1 MGMKPIDELLNE
13 LTIPE
18 KAALLEG
25 YESWMTNAVP
35 RLDIPAI
42 FLTDGPIG
50 VRKKADKEG
59 SGSLGLGKSYP
70 STAFPTSVTIANS
83 WNTENARRMG
93 EAIGKECRAYNVQVL
108 LGPALNLKRDP
119 RCGRNFEYY
128 SEDPV
133 LSGKMAAAF
142 TNGVQSTG
150 TAACPKHFAV
160 NNSENYRYMGDSV
173 VDERAMR
180 ELYLKSFEI
189 CVREAHPRTI
199 MCSYNKI
206 NGVHASENA
215 WLMND
220 VLRGEWGFDGV
231 VMTDW
236 GATRDRVAGVKA
248 GVDLDM
254 PGGIWA
260 NRKSIIQAA
269 ERGELREDELN
280 RSVANVLKLVGSF
293 ENKIGGDAGLDAMLR
308 EHYEQAA
315 EMACDGAVLLKNDGV
330 LPLRANENLLV
341 VGELF
346 EKMRYQGAGSSFLNP
361 ARLVSPRAAFDD
373 AGVSYT
379 YARGYREI
387 EDSVDV
393 DLEIE
398 ALSAAKTVG
407 TVLFFGGLTDLFESE
422 GYDRKDLSIPEN
434 QISLIRKLCAAGK
447 RVVVV
452 LFGGSAMELPFAE
465 DAAAILDM
473 FLPGEGGG
481 EACRRV
487 LFGEA
492 EPGGRL
498 SETWMKTCGDI
509 PFGDRF
515 SKKQIEQYRE
525 NIYVGYRFFDEAAEK
540 VLYPFGYGLSYTS
553 FAYRDLTLRRE
564 NGMIHVELTVENSGD
579 RQGSDVVQLYV
590 GRNENTAVFKAK
602 KELKAFEKVRLDS
615 GESRRIALTV
625 KESDLAY
632 YNTAQKAWVLENGE
646 YPVYLAASAVDIRLT
661 GSVTIE
667 GQEAS
672 VSPYSVETIKA
683 YANIAACNIPDGAF
697 EETLGY
703 AIPSETQTMPFT
715 VESPILDYD
724 HSATGRFLRSCIIKG
739 IAFTGR
745 KIHKLPEGS
754 ERSELIKN
762 QRFLLDLIPQN
773 CPRSLV
779 QSSGGIVQMN
789 IARAVTEFANGRIFR
804 AVRELL
810 RWDKPLPLPCRE
822 KK

>member
-1 MGMKPIDELLNE
+1 MKPIKELLNE

-35 RLDIPAI
+35 RLGIPSI

-50 VRKKADKEG
+50 VRKKADSKG
-59 SGSLGLGKSYP
+59 TGSLGLGKSYP
-70 STAFPTSVTIANS
+70 STAFPTSVTVANS
-83 WNTENARRMG
+83 WNPENSRRMG
-93 EAIGKECRAYNVQVL
+93 EAIGKECRAYDVQVL

-128 SEDPV
+128 SEDPL
-133 LSGKMAAAF
+133 LSGKMAGAF
-142 TNGVQSTG
+142 TLGVQSSG

-160 NNSENYRYMGDSV
+160 NNSENYRYMGNSV

-180 ELYLKSFEI
+180 ELYLRSFEL
-189 CVREAHPRTI
+189 CVREAHPKTI

-215 WLMND
+215 WLMQD
-220 VLRGEWGFDGV
+220 VLRGEWGFDGF

-254 PGGIWA
+254 PGGVWA
-260 NRKSIIQAA
+260 NRKAIIQAA
-269 ERGELREDELN
+269 ESGELTEDELN
-280 RSVANVLKLVGSF
+280 RAVEHVLTLVEYF
-293 ENKIGGDAGLDAMLR
+293 ENAEKCDAEIGPMLR
-308 EHYEQAA
+308 EHYAQAV
-315 EMACDGAVLLKNDGV
+315 EIACDGAVLLKNDGV
-330 LPLRANENLLV
+330 LPLQNNENVLV

-346 EKMRYQGAGSSFLNP
+346 DKMRYQGAGSSFLNP
-361 ARLVSPRAAFDD
+361 AQLVSPRVAFDD
-373 AGVSYT
+373 AKIPYT
-379 YARGYREI
+379 YVRGYREI
-387 EDSVDV
+387 ECAVDA
-393 DLEIE
+393 DLEAE
-398 ALSAAKTVG
+398 ALSAAKNAD

-452 LFGGSAMELPFAE
+452 LFGGSTMELPFADE
-465 DAAAILDM
+465 VAAILNM

-498 SETWMKTCGDI
+498 SETWMKTCSDI

-525 NIYVGYRFFDEAAEK
+525 SIYVGYRYFDEAPEK
-540 VLYPFGYGLSYTS
+540 VRYPFGYGLSYTT
-553 FAYRDLTLRRE
+553 FTYRDLGIRRE
-564 NGMIHVELTVENSGD
+564 NGAIHVELTVENT
-579 RQGSDVVQLYV
+579 GSRRGSEVVQLYV
-590 GRNENTAVFKAK
+590 GRNANTAVFKAK
-602 KELKAFEKVRLDS
+602 KELKAFEKVYLER
-615 GESRRIALTV
+615 GESKKITLTL

-632 YNTAQKAWVLENGE
+632 YNTAQHAWVLENGE
-646 YPVYLAASAVDIRLT
+646 YPVYLASSAADIRLT
-661 GSVTIE
+661 GHVTIE
-667 GQEAS
+667 GQEEAAQ
-672 VSPYSVETIKA
+672 PYSREVVNA
-683 YANIAACNIPDGAF
+683 YAEIAACAIPDRVF
-697 EETLGY
+697 EEILGDS
-703 AIPSETQTMPFT
+703 IPAEPKIVPFT
-715 VESPILDYD
+715 VESPIMDYD
-724 HSATGRFLRSCIIKG
+724 NSAAGRFLRSCIIKG
-739 IAFTGR
+739 VAFTGR
-745 KIHKLPEGS
+745 KIRKLPEGS

-762 QRFLLDLIPQN
+762 QRFLLELIPMN

-779 QSSGGIVQMN
+779 QSGGGIVQMN
-789 IARAVTEFANGRIFR
+789 VAYAVTEFANGHIFR
-804 AVRELL
+804 AVGELL
-810 RWDKPLPLPCRE
+810 KRDKPLPLPCKERA
-822 KK
+822 